1 MQEQGTDPKNKR
13 EKAQDFYA
21 KLKNKYRLVVMND
34 QTFEEQAAWRI
45 TPLNSVIFI
54 LASLIG
60 LVVLTIYIVAFTP
73 IREYIPG
80 YADVNMQ
87 RTLVGLTLKTD
98 SMERQLQAQELFI
111 TNMNAILTGDEMPGE
126 VLQAESPQDAKYDT
140 IQELERS
147 PEDSILRA
155 EMESEDKFALN
166 ETDKTF
172 ASNLQSFHFFTP
184 LKGTVTAG
192 FERTTGHYGVDI
204 VSAPNQ
210 GIKSTLPGTVIFS
223 DYTSEAGYTVSIQHS
238 NELISMYKHNS
249 ALLKS
254 VGSYVKAGDVVAIIG
269 NSGEFT
275 TGPHLHFEIWYN
287 GTAVDPQQFMS
298 F

>member
-1 MQEQGTDPKNKR
+1 MKEKDLEQKKKI
-13 EKAQDFYA
+13 EKAQDFYT
-21 KLKNKYRLVVMND
+21 KLKNRYRLVVMND

-45 TPLNSVIFI
+45 TPLNAIVFV

-60 LVVLTIYIVAFTP
+60 LIVITIYIVAFTP
-73 IREYIPG
+73 VREYIPG
-80 YADVNMQ
+80 YADVNM
-87 RTLVGLTLKTD
+87 RRSLVALTLKTD
-98 SMERQLQAQELFI
+98 TMERQLQAQEFFI
-111 TNMNAILTGDEMPGE
+111 SNIDAILSGDEMPGE
-126 VLQAESPQDAKYDT
+126 NIQPETPQKAKYDT
-140 IQELERS
+140 IQSLNRS
-147 PEDSILRA
+147 VEDSILRV

-166 ETDKTF
+166 PTERTSSSSLN
-172 ASNLQSFHFFTP
+172 AFHFFTP
-184 LKGTVTAG
+184 LKGTITSG
-192 FERTTGHYGVDI
+192 FEAGTGHYGVDI
-204 VSAPNQ
+204 VAAPNQ

-254 VGSYVKAGDVVAIIG
+254 VGTYVNAGDVIAIIG

-287 GTAVDPQQFMS
+287 GTAVDPAQFMS